1 MNLCRR
7 RGENDLRGGGYATRR
22 DISNS
27 NASSEIHMNNHLR
40 SNGGGTRDSSGSGG
54 IAQNVSDVIEV
65 NGAQL
70 EDVI

>member
-1 MNLCRR
+1 M
-7 RGENDLRGGGYATRR
+7 
-22 DISNS
+22 SNS

-54 IAQNVSDVIEV
+54 LVQIVNDVVEI
-65 NGAQL
+65 NGGQI

>member
-1 MNLCRR
+1 M
-7 RGENDLRGGGYATRR
+7 
-22 DISNS
+22 SNS

-54 IAQNVSDVIEV
+54 LVQNVSDVIEV
-65 NGAQL
+65 NGGQI

>member
-1 MNLCRR
+1 MDVCRR
-7 RGENDLRGGGYATRR
+7 RGHYGIGGEGSATRR
-22 DISNS
+22 DMSNS

-54 IAQNVSDVIEV
+54 IAQNVSDVIEF
-65 NGAQL
+65 NGGEL